1 VTVWLVLSQF
11 QRLRRTDTPPMPY
24 TLRFSIAERDRNGV
38 REHPN
43 SFMRYPMLAR
53 GVPAVDEVMFLL
65 TKLRRVDDEKTQQR
79 DSHVATIYS
88 QLHR

>member
-53 GVPAVDEVMFLL
+53 GVPAVDEVLVFIDETTTSRRRKNT
-65 TKLRRVDDEKTQQR
+65 TKGFARGYNL
-79 DSHVATIYS
+79 
-88 QLHR
+88 